1 MSYML
6 LIVEPQ
12 GQRADR
18 SLEDGQLL
26 YQRMVDYAHKLES
39 HGVLQGVNSLKSDAV
54 RLTKRAGKTSVVDG
68 PFAEAKEFVGG
79 YFLLNCRTVAEA
91 RAWAEECPAADWA
104 TIEIREVGPCYT

>member
-12 GQRADR
+12 GDRADR
-18 SLEDGQLL
+18 SPADGQAL
-26 YQRMVDYAHKLES
+26 YQRMVDYSRELKSRGIL
-39 HGVLQGVNSLKSDAV
+39 LGVNSLKSEAV
-54 RLTKRAGKTSVVDG
+54 RLHKRDGKASLVDG

-79 YFLLNCRTVAEA
+79 YFLLDCHSIGEA
-91 RAWAEECPAADWA
+91 LAWAEQCPAADWA

>member
-12 GQRADR
+12 GDRADR
-18 SLEDGQLL
+18 SPADGEAL
-26 YQRMVDYAHKLES
+26 YQRMVDFSRELES
-39 HGVLQGVNSLKSDAV
+39 RGILLGVNSLKSEAV
-54 RLTKRAGKTSVVDG
+54 RLNKRDGKASLVDG

-79 YFLLNCRTVAEA
+79 YFLLDCHSIGEA
-91 RAWAEECPAADWA
+91 LAWAEQCPAADWA

>member
-12 GQRADR
+12 GDRADR
-18 SLEDGQLL
+18 SPADGQAL
-26 YQRMVDYAHKLES
+26 YQRMVDYSRKLDS

-54 RLTKRAGKTSVVDG
+54 RLNKRAGKASVVDG

-79 YFLLNCRTVAEA
+79 YFLLDCPTIGEA
-91 RAWAEECPAADWA
+91 RAWAEQCPAAEWA

>member
-18 SLEDGQLL
+18 AIEEGQAL
-26 YQRMVDYAHKLES
+26 YQRMLDYAQQLES
-39 HGVLQGVNSLKSDAV
+39 RGLLLGTNSLRNDAV
-54 RLTKRAGKTSVVDG
+54 RLSRRDGRARVVDG
-68 PFAEAKEFVGG
+68 PFTEAKEFVGG
-79 YFLLNCRTVAEA
+79 YFLIDCRSLEEA
-91 RAWAEECPAADWA
+91 RSWAEQCPAAEWA

>member
-12 GQRADR
+12 GDRADR
-18 SLEDGQLL
+18 SPEDGQAL
-26 YQRMVDYAHKLES
+26 YQRMVDYSRELES
-39 HGVLQGVNSLKSDAV
+39 RGILLGVNSLKSEAV
-54 RLTKRAGKTSVVDG
+54 RLNKRDGKASLVDG

-79 YFLLNCRTVAEA
+79 YFLLDCQSIGEA
-91 RAWAEECPAADWA
+91 LAWAEQCPAADWA

>member
-12 GQRADR
+12 GDRADR
-18 SLEDGQLL
+18 SPADGQVL
-26 YQRMVDYAHKLES
+26 YQRMVDYSRELKSRGIL
-39 HGVLQGVNSLKSDAV
+39 LGVNSLKSEAV
-54 RLTKRAGKTSVVDG
+54 RLHKRDGKASLVDG

-79 YFLLNCRTVAEA
+79 YFLLDCQTIGEA
-91 RAWAEECPAADWA
+91 RACAEQCPAADWA

>member
-1 MSYML
+1 ML

-18 SLEDGQLL
+18 SLEDGQML
-26 YQRMVDYAHKLES
+26 YQRMVDYSRKLES
-39 HGVLQGVNSLKSDAV
+39 SGVLQGVNSLKSEAV
-54 RLTKRAGKTSVVDG
+54 RLNRRAGKSSVVDG

-79 YFLLNCRTVAEA
+79 YFLLDCRTLGEA
-91 RAWAEECPAADWA
+91 RAWAEECQAAEWA